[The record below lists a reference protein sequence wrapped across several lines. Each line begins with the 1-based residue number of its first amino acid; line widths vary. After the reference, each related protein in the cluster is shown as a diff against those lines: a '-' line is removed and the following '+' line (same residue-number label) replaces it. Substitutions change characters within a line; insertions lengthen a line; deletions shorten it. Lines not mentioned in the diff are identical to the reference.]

1 MSDDQQKE
9 QQTNGT
15 NDNNG
20 VEQTNSQDEVKEDDR
35 KLFVGGLSWET
46 TEKELKEH
54 FIQYGE
60 ITNISLKTDPAT
72 GRSRG
77 FAFIIFKSVDALNN
91 AFAAG
96 DHVING
102 KKIDP
107 KKAKAK
113 QEKVF
118 VGGLPSDVTND
129 EIKEFFGKWG
139 VIVNL
144 EVPFDK
150 MKNQRKGY
158 CFITYES
165 SDKVQD
171 LFKTAKQT
179 IKGKEVDVKKAAPKP
194 ANPYANPKTMRGRG
208 AARGA
213 YPPQGYDYYGGAAYP
228 GYEADYYGSY
238 GYAGYDYGYGY
249 EAPPA
254 PVSAARGRA
263 AFNGAGKAR
272 GTSRGSGARH
282 APY

>member
-1 MSDDQQKE
+1 MVIRILMSSNFK
-9 QQTNGT
+9 
-15 NDNNG
+15 
-20 VEQTNSQDEVKEDDR
+20 
-35 KLFVGGLSWET
+35 KLFIWPPHRNLNNLIYFILFAE
-46 TEKELKEH
+46 ELKEH
-54 FIQYGE
+54 FVQYGE

-77 FAFIIFKSVDALNN
+77 FAFIIFKSVDGLNN
-91 AFAAG
+91 VMLHISSFFSVIIFTVLNFFKQAFAAG

-179 IKGKEVDVKKAAPKP
+179 IKGKEVCTK
-194 ANPYANPKTMRGRG
+194 Y
-208 AARGA
+208 
-213 YPPQGYDYYGGAAYP
+213 
-228 GYEADYYGSY
+228 
-238 GYAGYDYGYGY
+238 
-249 EAPPA
+249 
-254 PVSAARGRA
+254 
-263 AFNGAGKAR
+263 
-272 GTSRGSGARH
+272 
-282 APY
+282 